1 MYCFKCGKSIP
12 DGARF
17 CQYCGSST
25 TGNET
30 NIKSVRFICKGCN
43 SVMDITTDSQI
54 IKCPCCGSS
63 ELIIESDNVTIERI
77 RSKTV
82 LEHQKSDHEL
92 ELEKLYYEERREER
106 KKSENGKK

>member
-1 MYCFKCGKSIP
+1 
-12 DGARF
+12 
-17 CQYCGSST
+17 
-25 TGNET
+25 
-30 NIKSVRFICKGCN
+30 
-43 SVMDITTDSQI
+43 MDTTTDSQI

-63 ELIIESDNVTIERI
+63 ELIIESDDVTIERI